1 MPALFVTLCL
11 WLAATAAQAQLS
23 VEIGYLTQ
31 AVARPPVL
39 STLDRRPEDLGQ
51 AGAMLGIA
59 ENNTTGRFTGQ
70 EYALTVAEVPED
82 GDALAA
88 ARQLLQ
94 GSGLLVLDVPA
105 GTLLAIAD
113 LPEAAD
119 ALLFNASA
127 PDLALR
133 DGACRAN
140 LLHTA
145 PSYAM
150 RTDALAQFLV
160 YRRWARLAMIAGT
173 HPDDQAFAASLRG
186 SLRKF
191 GLKLGAEKAWNTEAD
206 LRRAAA
212 QEVPLFTQDLAEHD
226 LLLVADEIGDFGRYI
241 AYNSWLPRPVGG
253 SLGLQADAWAP
264 AVEQWGAEQL
274 QGRFLDQ
281 SGRPMEALDY
291 AAWAAIR
298 AVGEAVTRTGQSAAK
313 PLRDYMLSEGFGLAG
328 FKGRPMTFR
337 GWNGQMRQPMALFH
351 DDALVALAPLE
362 GFLHQTDELDSLGL
376 DRPDSACNTFQ
387 E

>member
-1 MPALFVTLCL
+1 
-11 WLAATAAQAQLS
+11 
-23 VEIGYLTQ
+23 
-31 AVARPPVL
+31 
-39 STLDRRPEDLGQ
+39 
-51 AGAMLGIA
+51 
-59 ENNTTGRFTGQ
+59 
-70 EYALTVAEVPED
+70 
-82 GDALAA
+82 
-88 ARQLLQ
+88 
-94 GSGLLVLDVPA
+94 
-105 GTLLAIAD
+105 
-113 LPEAAD
+113 
-119 ALLFNASA
+119 
-127 PDLALR
+127 
-133 DGACRAN
+133 
-140 LLHTA
+140 
-145 PSYAM
+145 
-150 RTDALAQFLV
+150 
-160 YRRWARLAMIAGT
+160 
-173 HPDDQAFAASLRG
+173 
-186 SLRKF
+186 
-191 GLKLGAEKAWNTEAD
+191 
-206 LRRAAA
+206 
-212 QEVPLFTQDLAEHD
+212 
-226 LLLVADEIGDFGRYI
+226 
-241 AYNSWLPRPVGG
+241 

>member
-1 MPALFVTLCL
+1 MPAFLVTLCL
-11 WLAATAAQAQLS
+11 WLAATAVHAQVS
-23 VEIGYLTQ
+23 IEIGYLTQ

-70 EYALTVAEVPED
+70 DYALTVAEVPED

-94 GSGLLVLDVPA
+94 GSDLLVLDVPA

-241 AYNSWLPRPVGG
+241 AYNSWLPRLVGG
-253 SLGLQADAWAP
+253 CL
-264 AVEQWGAEQL
+264 
-274 QGRFLDQ
+274 
-281 SGRPMEALDY
+281 
-291 AAWAAIR
+291 
-298 AVGEAVTRTGQSAAK
+298 
-313 PLRDYMLSEGFGLAG
+313 
-328 FKGRPMTFR
+328 
-337 GWNGQMRQPMALFH
+337 
-351 DDALVALAPLE
+351 
-362 GFLHQTDELDSLGL
+362 
-376 DRPDSACNTFQ
+376 
-387 E
+387 